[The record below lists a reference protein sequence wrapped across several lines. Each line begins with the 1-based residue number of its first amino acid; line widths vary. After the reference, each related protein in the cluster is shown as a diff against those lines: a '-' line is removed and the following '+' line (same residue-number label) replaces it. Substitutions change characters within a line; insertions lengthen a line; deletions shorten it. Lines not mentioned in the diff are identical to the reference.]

1 MASDKQS
8 AEKMFWRTP
17 ELVENALL
25 PFLDLESVE
34 QPAKAHDLTVEI
46 LGKTFTWNKLVK
58 RTFPDWTDWTD
69 VEEKSKA
76 RSLAGILLKIP
87 NSHRDQLEH
96 DLLHFICKRSPRSKD
111 FVDLKCSCLE
121 THRVSLGVFLLLEQ
135 VEARLGSVEQRLVK
149 VATPYLLCEPF
160 LGALASRIAR
170 QGTLEKLERFG
181 GVVCSTKESA
191 DAWVAILL
199 GTQEMVVNGVGIEIH
214 IVEEVG
220 AEGWAAIRRGVEHI
234 AAHSEARICLTSE
247 RKSMAAGRKGDMKAI
262 WGSISSW
269 VVIS

>member
-8 AEKMFWRTP
+8 AEKKFWRTP

-25 PFLDLESVE
+25 PFLDIESVE
-34 QPAKAHDLTVEI
+34 QLAMYDIFVKM

-76 RSLAGILLKIP
+76 RSLAGILLKIQS
-87 NSHRDQLEH
+87 SHRDQLEH
-96 DLLHFICKRSPRSKD
+96 DLLHTICKRSPRSKD

-160 LGALASRIAR
+160 LGALASRISR

-181 GVVCSTKESA
+181 GVVCSNKESA
-191 DAWVAILL
+191 DAWTSILL
-199 GTQEMVVNGVGIEIH
+199 STQEVVHEVGIEIH

-234 AAHSEARICLTSE
+234 AAHSEARIRLRE
-247 RKSMAAGRKGDMKAI
+247 GVKKIDFF
-262 WGSISSW
+262 
-269 VVIS
+269 